1 MEISFKKILFG
12 KTTNLFIQ
20 FFRYTLVG
28 GLAFV
33 VDLVLLFVLTEY
45 AHWHYL
51 VSATLSFLAG
61 LLVNYILST
70 QWIFRSSKI
79 KNKKIEFILF
89 GLIGVIGLGLNNV
102 LLYFFTDLIGL
113 YYMLSKLITA
123 VLVYAWNFLG
133 RRYFLFNAAIFSVS
147 SFSTSMR
154 GI

>member
-1 MEISFKKILFG
+1 MLFRKILFG
-12 KTTNLFIQ
+12 NTTNLFIQ

-33 VDLVLLFVLTEY
+33 IDLGLLFVLTEY
-45 AHWHYL
+45 AHLHYL

-61 LLVNYILST
+61 LLVNYMLST

-79 KNKKIEFILF
+79 KNKKVEFILF

-133 RRYFLFNAAIFSVS
+133 RRYFLFNAKN
-147 SFSTSMR
+147 R
-154 GI
+154 

>member
-1 MEISFKKILFG
+1 MLTFG

-133 RRYFLFNAAIFSVS
+133 RRYFLFNAKN
-147 SFSTSMR
+147 
-154 GI
+154 

>member
-33 VDLVLLFVLTEY
+33 VVLVLFFVLTEY

-133 RRYFLFNAAIFSVS
+133 RRYFLFNAKN
-147 SFSTSMR
+147 
-154 GI
+154 

>member
-51 VSATLSFLAG
+51 VSAT
-61 LLVNYILST
+61 LVNYILST

-133 RRYFLFNAAIFSVS
+133 RRYFLFNAKN
-147 SFSTSMR
+147 
-154 GI
+154 

>member
-1 MEISFKKILFG
+1 MERLLIYLFS
-12 KTTNLFIQ
+12 
-20 FFRYTLVG
+20 YTLVG

-133 RRYFLFNAAIFSVS
+133 RRYFLFNAKN
-147 SFSTSMR
+147 
-154 GI
+154 

>member
-12 KTTNLFIQ
+12 KTTNLCIQ

-133 RRYFLFNAAIFSVS
+133 RRYFLFNAKN
-147 SFSTSMR
+147 
-154 GI
+154 

>member
-1 MEISFKKILFG
+1 MLLG
-12 KTTNLFIQ
+12 NTTNIFIQ

-33 VDLVLLFVLTEY
+33 VDLGLLFLLTEY
-45 AHWHYL
+45 AHLYYL
-51 VSATLSFLAG
+51 VSATLSFLMG

-89 GLIGVIGLGLNNV
+89 GLIGVIGLGLNIV

-113 YYMLSKLITA
+113 YYILSKLITA
-123 VLVYAWNFLG
+123 ILVYAWNFLG
-133 RRYFLFNAAIFSVS
+133 RRYFLFTAKN
-147 SFSTSMR
+147 
-154 GI
+154 

>member
-123 VLVYAWNFLG
+123 VLVYAWFFLMLKI
-133 RRYFLFNAAIFSVS
+133 R
-147 SFSTSMR
+147 
-154 GI
+154 

>member
-45 AHWHYL
+45 AHWYYL

-133 RRYFLFNAAIFSVS
+133 RRYFLFNAKN
-147 SFSTSMR
+147 
-154 GI
+154 

>member
-133 RRYFLFNAAIFSVS
+133 RHYFLFNAKN
-147 SFSTSMR
+147 
-154 GI
+154 

>member
-123 VLVYAWNFLG
+123 VL
-133 RRYFLFNAAIFSVS
+133 
-147 SFSTSMR
+147 
-154 GI
+154 

>member
-61 LLVNYILST
+61 LLVNYILRT

-133 RRYFLFNAAIFSVS
+133 RRYFLFNAKN
-147 SFSTSMR
+147 
-154 GI
+154 

>member
-70 QWIFRSSKI
+70 QCIFRSSKI

-113 YYMLSKLITA
+113 YY
-123 VLVYAWNFLG
+123 
-133 RRYFLFNAAIFSVS
+133 SV
-147 SFSTSMR
+147 
-154 GI
+154 

>member
-1 MEISFKKILFG
+1 MERLLIY
-12 KTTNLFIQ
+12 LFIQ

-133 RRYFLFNAAIFSVS
+133 RRYFLFNAKN
-147 SFSTSMR
+147 
-154 GI
+154 

>member
-133 RRYFLFNAAIFSVS
+133 RRYFLFNAKN
-147 SFSTSMR
+147 
-154 GI
+154 

>member
-1 MEISFKKILFG
+1 MLLRKMLLG
-12 KTTNLFIQ
+12 NTTNIFIQ

-33 VDLVLLFVLTEY
+33 VDLGLLFLLTEY
-45 AHWHYL
+45 AHLYYL
-51 VSATLSFLAG
+51 VSATLSFLMG

-89 GLIGVIGLGLNNV
+89 GLIGVIGLGLNIV

-113 YYMLSKLITA
+113 YYILSKLITA
-123 VLVYAWNFLG
+123 ILVYAWNFLG
-133 RRYFLFNAAIFSVS
+133 RRYFLFTAKN
-147 SFSTSMR
+147 
-154 GI
+154 

>member
-89 GLIGVIGLGLNNV
+89 GLIGVKGLGLNNV

-133 RRYFLFNAAIFSVS
+133 RRYFLFNAKN
-147 SFSTSMR
+147 
-154 GI
+154 

>member
-28 GLAFV
+28 RLAFV

-133 RRYFLFNAAIFSVS
+133 RRYFLFNAKN
-147 SFSTSMR
+147 
-154 GI
+154 

>member
-1 MEISFKKILFG
+1 MLFG
-12 KTTNLFIQ
+12 DTTNIFIQ

-33 VDLVLLFVLTEY
+33 VDLGLLFLLTEY
-45 AHWHYL
+45 AHLYYL
-51 VSATLSFLAG
+51 VSATLSFLMG

-89 GLIGVIGLGLNNV
+89 GLIGVIGLGLNIV

-113 YYMLSKLITA
+113 YYILSKLITA
-123 VLVYAWNFLG
+123 ILVYAWNFLG
-133 RRYFLFNAAIFSVS
+133 RRYFLFTAKN
-147 SFSTSMR
+147 
-154 GI
+154 

>member
-1 MEISFKKILFG
+1 MKISFRKILFG
-12 KTTNLFIQ
+12 NTTDLFIQ

-33 VDLVLLFVLTEY
+33 VDLGLLFVLTEY
-45 AHWHYL
+45 AHWYYL

-61 LLVNYILST
+61 LLVNYVLST
-70 QWIFRSSKI
+70 QWIFKSSKI
-79 KNKKIEFILF
+79 RNKKIEFILF

-113 YYMLSKLITA
+113 YYILSKLITA

-133 RRYFLFNAAIFSVS
+133 RRYFLFNAKN
-147 SFSTSMR
+147 
-154 GI
+154 

>member
-1 MEISFKKILFG
+1 VEISFKKILFG

-133 RRYFLFNAAIFSVS
+133 RRYFLFNAKN
-147 SFSTSMR
+147 
-154 GI
+154 

>member
-123 VLVYAWNFLG
+123 VLVYAWNF
-133 RRYFLFNAAIFSVS
+133 
-147 SFSTSMR
+147 
-154 GI
+154 

>member
-51 VSATLSFLAG
+51 VSATLTFLAG

-133 RRYFLFNAAIFSVS
+133 RRYFLFNAKN
-147 SFSTSMR
+147 
-154 GI
+154 

>member
-1 MEISFKKILFG
+1 MKISFKKILFG
-12 KTTNLFIQ
+12 NTTNLFIQ

-51 VSATLSFLAG
+51 VSATLSFLVG

-133 RRYFLFNAAIFSVS
+133 RRYFLFNAKN
-147 SFSTSMR
+147 
-154 GI
+154 

>member
-1 MEISFKKILFG
+1 MRNLN
-12 KTTNLFIQ
+12 NLFIQ

-133 RRYFLFNAAIFSVS
+133 RRYFLFNAKN
-147 SFSTSMR
+147 
-154 GI
+154 

>member
-113 YYMLSKLITA
+113 YYMLSKLINA

-133 RRYFLFNAAIFSVS
+133 RSYFLFNAKN
-147 SFSTSMR
+147 
-154 GI
+154 

>member
-113 YYMLSKLITA
+113 YYMLSELITA

-133 RRYFLFNAAIFSVS
+133 RRYFLFNAKN
-147 SFSTSMR
+147 
-154 GI
+154 

>member
-20 FFRYTLVG
+20 VFRYTLVG

-133 RRYFLFNAAIFSVS
+133 RRYFLFNAKN
-147 SFSTSMR
+147 
-154 GI
+154 

>member
-12 KTTNLFIQ
+12 NTTNLFIQ

-133 RRYFLFNAAIFSVS
+133 RRYFLFNAKN
-147 SFSTSMR
+147 
-154 GI
+154 

>member
-12 KTTNLFIQ
+12 NTTNLFIQ

-61 LLVNYILST
+61 LLVNYMLST

-133 RRYFLFNAAIFSVS
+133 RRYFLFNAKN
-147 SFSTSMR
+147 
-154 GI
+154 

>member
-79 KNKKIEFILF
+79 KNKKIEKLFKFYSKIILWQR
-89 GLIGVIGLGLNNV
+89 
-102 LLYFFTDLIGL
+102 
-113 YYMLSKLITA
+113 
-123 VLVYAWNFLG
+123 YASWLRACQPCIRNQWS
-133 RRYFLFNAAIFSVS
+133 AS
-147 SFSTSMR
+147 
-154 GI
+154 

>member
-123 VLVYAWNFLG
+123 VLVYA
-133 RRYFLFNAAIFSVS
+133 
-147 SFSTSMR
+147 
-154 GI
+154 